1 MSANIETP
9 STFKTYTGNT
19 LRILELLGSGLSP
32 EIVATAA
39 GVTPSYISALLSEE
53 DFAQQVTA
61 LRFKSLQSA
70 TERDNKYDTLEEA
83 LLDKMKDILPTMY
96 KSHDVLKAIQIVNA
110 AKRRGAS
117 APEQTTINNTVINLV
132 LPKHLVSAFKLDT
145 NNQVVEASIGDT
157 SQTLVTMPSAALL
170 QQTKTK
176 ALTHEPT
183 KPPIP
188 VTAEESTS
196 L

>member
-1 MSANIETP
+1 
-9 STFKTYTGNT
+9 
-19 LRILELLGSGLSP
+19 
-32 EIVATAA
+32 
-39 GVTPSYISALLSEE
+39 
-53 DFAQQVTA
+53 

-70 TERDNKYDTLEEA
+70 TERDNKYDTLEEG

-96 KSHDVLKAIQIVNA
+96 KSHDILKAIQIVNA

-145 NNQVVEASIGDT
+145 NNQVVEASIGET

-176 ALTHEPT
+176 ALTHEPP
-183 KPPIP
+183 KPTIP
-188 VTAEESTS
+188 ATTETAAN